1 MHQNF
6 QIDQSE
12 NDARTWENIKER
24 NQERIKKKGKL
35 TNCLKDQNQIIAV
48 QQLVNN
54 ATLAV
59 IHQN

>member
-1 MHQNF
+1 MGEHKRKKSRK
-6 QIDQSE
+6 D
-12 NDARTWENIKER
+12 
-24 NQERIKKKGKL
+24 KKKGKL